1 YDGTNTNL
9 GSVTLDVATF
19 LTNVAY
25 AGDNAAGLTQILNQ
39 KFLAFWM
46 NSGYESFYQWR
57 RTGVPAFG
65 QGGVGVG
72 TPGNTIPLR

>member
-1 YDGTNTNL
+1 
-9 GSVTLDVATF
+9 
-19 LTNVAY
+19 
-25 AGDNAAGLTQILNQ
+25 
-39 KFLAFWM
+39 M

-72 TPGNTIPLR
+72 TPGNTIPLRWQYPLSEINYNSSNYQTAIQSQYGGVDDLNAKMWLIK